1 LTALLIALVGTVS
14 TLIGIVIGHLLS
26 ASRDHA
32 KWVKDY
38 KRGEYRELLDLL
50 YQTVATVAEN
60 RPNLKDFNTQPVN
73 VTVARLSRAFAD
85 RIFIAD
91 ALVEIRAA
99 EDWNTLIRVIY
110 YDPELHELTP
120 KELRY
125 TLNNLQ
131 DRGNALSAKILDRAK
146 EELVKFKFA
155 EK

>member
-1 LTALLIALVGTVS
+1 MTALLIALVGTLSALV
-14 TLIGIVIGHLLS
+14 GIVIGHLLS

-38 KRGEYRELLDLL
+38 KRGEYRDLLDLL
-50 YQTVATVAEN
+50 YQTVTTVAEN

-73 VTVARLSRAFAD
+73 VSMARLSRAFAD

-91 ALVEIRAA
+91 ALVEIRAT
-99 EDWNTLIRVIY
+99 EDWNSLVRVIY
-110 YDPELHELTP
+110 YDPELQELTP

-125 TLNNLQ
+125 TLNNLK
-131 DRGNALSAKILDRAK
+131 DRGDALSAKILNRAK
-146 EELVKFKFA
+146 EELVKLKFV